1 MNRQFGLGDATFQAV
16 GGEAGVERLVDTF
29 YTLMEN
35 DPVYQPIWRQHTGE
49 PANMR
54 ARLAAFLCGWMGG
67 PRRYKERYGSI
78 NLPGAHQHLKVTE
91 VERDL
96 WIKCMRTA
104 LDECEYPQDIKT
116 YLVAQLSVPAERIR
130 VVCENIARASAT

>member
-1 MNRQFGLGDATFQAV
+1 MHRQFGLGDATFQAI
-16 GGEAGVERLVDTF
+16 GGESGVERLVDAF

-35 DPVYQPIWRQHTGE
+35 DPAYGPIWKQHNGE
-49 PANMR
+49 RADMR

-91 VERDL
+91 LERDL
-96 WIKCMRTA
+96 WIQCMRTA
-104 LDECEYPQDIKT
+104 LDGCDYPEDIKT
-116 YLVAQLSVPAERIR
+116 YLVSQLSIPAARIR
-130 VVCENIARASAT
+130 VVCDTIAKASTT